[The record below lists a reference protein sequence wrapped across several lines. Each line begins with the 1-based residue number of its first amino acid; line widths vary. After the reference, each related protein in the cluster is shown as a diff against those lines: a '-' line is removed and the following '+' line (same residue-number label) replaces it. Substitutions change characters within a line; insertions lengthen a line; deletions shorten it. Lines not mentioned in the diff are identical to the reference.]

1 MKSPLQLYPLNSQ
14 DLILNSPLEV
24 LHISLLMSIK
34 KMVLDRDRNFYLISL
49 SIFITWLLD
58 TVWIFRERFYANQF
72 WALKGSWISKKSKST
87 SVFQTAIYQLII
99 LMVIFTL
106 NRYRYTLQELPS
118 MLLRLK
124 KRADSFDNWATEV
137 KRSLDPSDPKVGMSV
152 TNRISPC

>member
-1 MKSPLQLYPLNSQ
+1 
-14 DLILNSPLEV
+14 
-24 LHISLLMSIK
+24 
-34 KMVLDRDRNFYLISL
+34 MVLDRDIRFYLISL

-58 TVWIFRERFYANQF
+58 TVWIFRERFYANQ
-72 WALKGSWISKKSKST
+72 KGSWISKSM
-87 SVFQTAIYQLII
+87 SVFQTAIYHLII
-99 LMVIFTL
+99 LMVICTL

-152 TNRISPC
+152 TNRISPCQ

>member
-24 LHISLLMSIK
+24 LHISLLMSVK
-34 KMVLDRDRNFYLISL
+34 KMVLDRNRNFYLISL

-58 TVWIFRERFYANQF
+58 AVWIFRERFYANQF
-72 WALKGSWISKKSKST
+72 WALKGSWISKSM
-87 SVFQTAIYQLII
+87 SVFHQLII
-99 LMVIFTL
+99 LMVICTL

>member
-1 MKSPLQLYPLNSQ
+1 
-14 DLILNSPLEV
+14 
-24 LHISLLMSIK
+24 
-34 KMVLDRDRNFYLISL
+34 MVLDRDRNFYLISL

-72 WALKGSWISKKSKST
+72 WALKGSWISKST

-99 LMVIFTL
+99 LMVICTL